1 MKKAVSIF
9 LVAVLIGFLGQ
20 VAYQQ
25 YGGQGISCMVV
36 CPMGWCSV
44 QCYPGQ
50 TADCYRDPFGQPIC
64 RCY

>member
-1 MKKAVSIF
+1 MKKAVLTF

-25 YGGQGISCMVV
+25 YGGRGPS
-36 CPMGWCSV
+36 CSV
-44 QCYPGQ
+44 KCPKGSCSIQCDPGQ
-50 TADCYRDPFGQPIC
+50 NAECYCTFLGLPVC